1 MTAPAGRLA
10 SASRKRARES
20 LADGWIRCLG
30 LLTDDPARFARA
42 AAIWHARWCLG
53 VPQLTLADA
62 VRARQAVDALA
73 GPHAVPAAR
82 SLRALFDRHG
92 SQNLADTLEGW
103 LDGHADYE
111 VAR

>member
-1 MTAPAGRLA
+1 MSAPAGTLA
-10 SASRKRARES
+10 SAPPERES
-20 LADGWIRCLG
+20 LADNLIRCLV
-30 LLTDDPARFARA
+30 LLADEPARFARA
-42 AAIWHARWCLG
+42 ATSWHAHWCLC

-62 VRARQAVDALA
+62 VRARRAVDALA
-73 GPHAVPAAR
+73 GPDAVPAAR

-92 SQNLADTLEGW
+92 LHDLADALERW

>member
-1 MTAPAGRLA
+1 MTAPAGPLA
-10 SASRKRARES
+10 SAPRERGRES
-20 LADGWIRCLG
+20 LADNLIRCLG
-30 LLTDDPARFARA
+30 LLADEPARFARA
-42 AAIWHARWCLG
+42 AASWHAHWCLC

-62 VRARQAVDALA
+62 VRARRAVDALA
-73 GPHAVPAAR
+73 GPDAVPAAR

-92 SQNLADTLEGW
+92 LHDLADALERW

>member
-1 MTAPAGRLA
+1 MTAPAGPLA
-10 SASRKRARES
+10 SAPRERAREL
-20 LADGWIRCLG
+20 LADNLIRCLG
-30 LLTDDPARFARA
+30 LLADEPARFARA
-42 AAIWHARWCLG
+42 AASWHAHWCLC

-62 VRARQAVDALA
+62 VRARRAVDALA
-73 GPHAVPAAR
+73 GPDAVPAAR

-92 SQNLADTLEGW
+92 SHDLADALERW

>member
-1 MTAPAGRLA
+1 VTARAGPLA
-10 SASRKRARES
+10 SAPRERARES
-20 LADGWIRCLG
+20 LADNSIRCL
-30 LLTDDPARFARA
+30 
-42 AAIWHARWCLG
+42 HAHWCLC

-62 VRARQAVDALA
+62 VRARRAVDALA
-73 GPHAVPAAR
+73 GPDAVPAAG

-92 SQNLADTLEGW
+92 LHDLADALERW